1 MDTPEGLPSSPIE
14 GLRYSDDDL
23 WVESEGAQRRVGVT
37 DYAQDQL
44 GEVVYLELPGPGEP
58 ITTGKPFGVI
68 ESAKAVIDLISPLTG
83 VVRERNEATL
93 ADPTLVNE
101 HPYTAGW
108 LISAEPSEPLSSTL
122 MTAKT
127 YHALRAE

>member
-1 MDTPEGLPSSPIE
+1 MDTPDGLPSSPIE

-44 GEVVYLELPGPGEP
+44 GEVVYLELPEPGDQ
-58 ITTGKPFGVI
+58 ITDGKPFGLI

-83 VVRERNEATL
+83 IVRKRNEAALT
-93 ADPTLVNE
+93 DPTLVNE

-108 LISAEPSEPLSSTL
+108 LISVELSKPLGADLMQAE
-122 MTAKT
+122 T
-127 YHALRAE
+127 YRALRAE

>member
-1 MDTPEGLPSSPIE
+1 MNAPDGP
-14 GLRYSDDDL
+14 RYSDDDL

-44 GEVVYLELPGPGEP
+44 GEVVYLELPEPGEQ
-58 ITTGKPFGVI
+58 ITAGKPFGLI

-83 VVRERNEATL
+83 VVHERNEAAL
-93 ADPTLVNE
+93 ANPTLVNE

-108 LISAEPSEPLSSTL
+108 LISAEPSEPLSTAL
-122 MTAKT
+122 MTAET
-127 YHALRAE
+127 YHALRAD

>member
-1 MDTPEGLPSSPIE
+1 MDAPDGLPSSPIE

-23 WVESEGAQRRVGVT
+23 WVEAEGAQRRVGVT

-44 GEVVYLELPGPGEP
+44 GEVVYLELPEPGEQ
-58 ITTGKPFGVI
+58 ITAGKPFGLI

-83 VVRERNEATL
+83 VVCKRNQAVL
-93 ADPTLVNE
+93 AAPTLVNE

-108 LISAEPSEPLSSTL
+108 LISAEPREPLSAAL
-122 MTAKT
+122 MTADT
-127 YHALRAE
+127 YHALRTE

>member
-1 MDTPEGLPSSPIE
+1 MDAPDS
-14 GLRYSDDDL
+14 LRYSDDDL

-44 GEVVYLELPGPGEP
+44 GEVVYLELPEPGEQ
-58 ITTGKPFGVI
+58 ITAGKPFGVI

-83 VVRERNEATL
+83 VVRERNEAAL

-101 HPYTAGW
+101 HPYAAGW
-108 LISAEPSEPLSSTL
+108 LVRVEPSEPLSSTL
-122 MTAKT
+122 MTAET
-127 YHALRAE
+127 YQALRAE